1 MTEEMKAL
9 QKQKQMDELYMREE
23 RKLFLGGL
31 APETVEKD
39 LRKHFIQF
47 GQIVDVQV
55 MRDREAG
62 VSRGFGF
69 VTFACTFMAEA
80 AVEHEE
86 HLISNRLITPQFA
99 TQDVPRYKKTK
110 VELDA
115 TLDKECENKRSIF
128 VGALKE
134 TISEDDLVRYFS
146 GFGKVLRAVKIQ
158 DKETQVKK

>member
-1 MTEEMKAL
+1 MVSWEEEMLMYDITQKGDLKKKRLVEKESMTEEMKAL

-62 VSRGFGF
+62 VSRGFAF
-69 VTFACTFMAEA
+69 VTFSCSFMAEA
-80 AVEHEE
+80 AVEHEKHE
-86 HLISNRLITPQFA
+86 INGVEIKPQFA
-99 TQDVPRYKKTK
+99 TPDVPRYKKTLP
-110 VELDA
+110 ELEA
-115 TLDKECENKRSIF
+115 
-128 VGALKE
+128 
-134 TISEDDLVRYFS
+134 
-146 GFGKVLRAVKIQ
+146 Q
-158 DKETQVKK
+158 